1 MVPTLCVVTR
11 TGTPRRPEPQS
22 GSKCVP
28 TQSMG
33 TMNELKTNRRTT
45 MSQPA
50 LVVEASDPFVAS
62 EVVQEMIKQLRALDT
77 YDTYEGWSSEKII
90 DPLVLTKERKREI
103 PVIGD
108 PDEITL
114 ARVKAYYNSIASLI
128 EKKSG
133 FMAVPI
139 INITHEGFGR
149 ALVVVGKLI
158 VVDKVLRDVHR
169 FGFPS
174 LQELSEKT
182 DKVVETAV
190 EFIGTYKEVAEA

>member
-1 MVPTLCVVTR
+1 
-11 TGTPRRPEPQS
+11 
-22 GSKCVP
+22 
-28 TQSMG
+28 
-33 TMNELKTNRRTT
+33 

-50 LVVEASDPFVAS
+50 LVVEAGDPNMTS

-77 YDTYEGWSSEKII
+77 YDTYDGWSEEKII

-103 PVIGD
+103 PIVGD

-128 EKKSG
+128 EKKSKL
-133 FMAVPI
+133 MAVPV

-149 ALVVVGKLI
+149 AFVLVGKLI
-158 VVDKVLRDVHR
+158 VVDKTLRDVHR

-174 LQELSEKT
+174 LTEMCEKT
-182 DKVVETAV
+182 ETAISKAV
-190 EFIGTYKEVAEA
+190 ELIEQYREVAEA

>member
-1 MVPTLCVVTR
+1 
-11 TGTPRRPEPQS
+11 
-22 GSKCVP
+22 
-28 TQSMG
+28 
-33 TMNELKTNRRTT
+33 

-50 LVVEASDPFVAS
+50 LVVETGDPFMTS
-62 EVVQEMIKQLRALDT
+62 EIVVEMIKQLRALDT
-77 YDTYEGWSSEKII
+77 YDTYEGWSEEKII

-103 PVIGD
+103 PIVGD

-133 FMAVPI
+133 LMAVPI

-149 ALVVVGKLI
+149 ALVLVGKLI

-174 LQELSEKT
+174 LEDLSEKT
-182 DKVVETAV
+182 AATVEKA
-190 EFIGTYKEVAEA
+190 IGLIEQYREVAEA